1 MNAPEPVLCVVDDEA
16 PLRQAI
22 ALLARSVQLKTQL
35 YASAEE
41 FLDEWRAGGPCCL
54 VLDVRMP
61 GMGGLELLER
71 LRWSQPALPVIVM
84 TGHGDVA
91 MAVRAMKAGAL
102 DFIEKPFNDEALLD
116 LVRRALAA
124 SSRGGGRVAERAL
137 ARERLARLTPRE
149 REILH
154 GIADGLLNKQI
165 ADRLGLSTRTVELHR
180 AHIMEKTEAKSASEL
195 VRWSVLAEEE

>member
-1 MNAPEPVLCVVDDEA
+1 VNEPTLHVIDDEA

-22 ALLARSVQLKTQL
+22 ALLAKSVQLATCL

-41 FLDEWRAGGPCCL
+41 FLDAPAPEAPCCL

-71 LRWSQPALPVIVM
+71 LRRKGSTLPVIVM

-116 LVRRALAA
+116 LVRHALAL
-124 SSRGGGRVAERAL
+124 SVRGGGRAAERTL
-137 ARERLARLTPRE
+137 ARERRGRLTPRE
-149 REILH
+149 GEILQ
-154 GIADGLLNKQI
+154 GVAEGLLNKQS

-180 AHIMEKTEAKSASEL
+180 AHIMEKTEAKSASDR
-195 VRWSVLAEEE
+195 VRWAGLAEED